1 MLYKCKTPPNVKDLV
16 QTKTKTQK
24 VKNLN
29 IFFLLIPFLNT
40 TTGLINYFI
49 KINCVFLF
57 TLIWILGNL
66 HYICSSHYIST
77 AALI

>member
-49 KINCVFLF
+49 KINSVCFFL
-57 TLIWILGNL
+57 L
-66 HYICSSHYIST
+66 
-77 AALI
+77 